1 VISPQIR
8 VATTLSLTKNTAQP
22 DTHMLFSAAD
32 HRCQRCQR
40 CQTHETNTQTHKQP
54 KETPFQLP
62 NISSSFSGINTHLTL
77 GWGCSW
83 KVIEVIFRPKPPQ
96 ARISFCGITSE
107 MHQALQHSGFWMK
120 NQLNIHEYSRLY
132 RCVGLFPRII
142 YCDRDQTRRPSRYRC
157 VGGVQLRYRRKI
169 PHF

>member
-1 VISPQIR
+1 MP
-8 VATTLSLTKNTAQP
+8 AMP
-22 DTHMLFSAAD
+22 DTRDEHTDSQTTQRDSISASQ
-32 HRCQRCQR
+32 H
-40 CQTHETNTQTHKQP
+40 
-54 KETPFQLP
+54 FQLLLGHQHSSHARMGMLVE
-62 NISSSFSGINTHLTL
+62 ISRSRVMMRTE
-77 GWGCSW
+77 
-83 KVIEVIFRPKPPQ
+83 VIVVIFRPKPPQ